1 MTGNGCR
8 YLRPGS
14 LEEAI
19 AALAETPDAR
29 PFAGGTDLMS
39 EIAEGII
46 HPPLVVDLGGIAD
59 LRGVETTR
67 DGALSLGAGMTL
79 SELHRLPEV
88 RTHYRALADA
98 ARSVGTAQ
106 LRNQGTLGGNLCQ
119 RPRCPYYRNPLF
131 QCLKRG
137 GDACYAATGENRYN
151 AILGGEPSFI
161 VHPSDC
167 APALVALDAQL
178 LVTGPEGEVE
188 VGIADFFVLPRHLVE
203 RENRLQP
210 GELITRILLP
220 PPDATKRTM
229 YLKFTERAWDFA
241 LVSVAASLT
250 IAGGVCAD
258 SRIVLGGVAPSPW
271 RAYTAEQALNGQRLT
286 PAAIAE
292 AAQRATDG
300 AVPLEHNAYK
310 VRLAQTAV
318 RRCLTA
324 LAS

>member
-1 MTGNGCR
+1 MSGNGTG

-14 LEEAI
+14 LGDAI
-19 AALAETPDAR
+19 AALAEIPDAR

-46 HPPLVVDLGGIAD
+46 APPLIVDLGGVAE
-59 LRGVETTR
+59 LRGVEATR
-67 DGALSLGAGMTL
+67 AGGLSLGAGTTL
-79 SELHRLPEV
+79 TETHRLPAV
-88 RTHYRALADA
+88 RQHYGALADA

-131 QCLKRG
+131 KCLKRG

-188 VGIADFFVLPRHLVE
+188 VDIADFFILPRHLVE

-220 PPDATKRTM
+220 PPDETKRSK
-229 YLKFTERAWDFA
+229 YFKITERAWDFA

-250 IAGGVCAD
+250 ISGGICED

-271 RAYTAEQALNGQRLT
+271 RAFTAEEALNGRPLS
-286 PAAIAE
+286 PATIGE
-292 AAQRATDG
+292 AAERATDG

-310 VRLAQTAV
+310 VPLAQTAV